1 MKAPP
6 GFAPLISPVLP
17 LDGEAHKTFSFQNPV
32 GVGRYDI
39 TEHEKYP
46 QKIRYQSLYRC
57 DVQRYLSNLKQDAYL
72 L

>member
-6 GFAPLISPVLP
+6 GFAPLTSPVLP

-57 DVQRYLSNLKQDAYL
+57 DMQRYLSNLKQDAYL